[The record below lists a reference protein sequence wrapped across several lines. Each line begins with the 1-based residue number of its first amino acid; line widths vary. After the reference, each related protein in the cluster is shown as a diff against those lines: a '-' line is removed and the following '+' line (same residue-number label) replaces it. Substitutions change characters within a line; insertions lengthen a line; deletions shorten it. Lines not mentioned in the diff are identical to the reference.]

1 MQLSVSWLR
10 DFVEGDASPEAIAAA
25 LTARG
30 FTVDSVMP
38 QPMPAKIVVGRIE
51 TLTRHPNAD
60 RLLVSAVDV
69 GGEKLQIV
77 TGATNVAASDK
88 VPIALVGA
96 VVFSRELAPD
106 GSRKMNPIAKS
117 KLRGIESVGMMCSAS
132 ELALPGEYDDGIVI
146 LDDDAQVGQD
156 FWHAVRFGDA
166 VLDVDVPSNRPDCL
180 SVLGLAREAAA
191 GLRVPF
197 KDLQPEVFAGTAVP
211 GIGVEIGDPAICRRL
226 VGQRF
231 TGAQSGRTPF
241 WMALRLQASRV
252 RSLGFLVDV
261 SNYVQ
266 LETGQPLHFYDAA
279 ALRGDRI
286 VARASKAGEKVV
298 TLDCVERTL
307 AAGIPVIADGEGIV
321 GIAGIFGG
329 ARAAVSE
336 KTTDVY
342 VESPNFVGAPI
353 RRASIAL
360 GLRTEGASRHEKN
373 LPLELVEL
381 GRRRAAHFLTGAG
394 AQASAVVEA
403 GEKPGAQR
411 VVTARPARINALL
424 GTAYDVERMRAALA
438 PIGLAAAG
446 NNPLRVSVPYWR
458 NDVAEEVD
466 IIEEV
471 ARAIGFD
478 DIPERRIAAT
488 PQAVDE
494 GQYTQETILAQT
506 LVALDYR
513 EAVTISLQGSKV
525 VAAWER
531 SGLPFWRELATVA
544 NPLSDDQRFLRPSLL
559 PGLLTVA
566 TRSWER
572 ATGPVRLFEVGHVFR
587 PSGNVSNPA
596 SPDSGAYDEN
606 GVLELPSICGL
617 ALFPPDPAAD
627 ASPVDRRLLE
637 IKGDAERAIAS
648 LCAAP
653 ITTEPETRAYFHP
666 GAAANLI
673 ADGRTVAKFGRIHP
687 QLARAYDLPS
697 ASYAFMLY
705 LENLPQHRPIVKY
718 VPLPK
723 FPGTN
728 RDIAV
733 VVDESVSARDLA
745 DAASVDGQGLLERVA
760 AFDEYRGAQVGPG
773 KKSVALSIA
782 LRKPDA
788 TITDA
793 EADAAIEKIVA
804 RLRER
809 FHADLRGPA

>member
-30 FTVDSVMP
+30 FTVDSVTP
-38 QPMPAKIVVGRIE
+38 QPMPEKIVVGRID
-51 TLTRHPNAD
+51 TLERHPNAD
-60 RLLVSAVDV
+60 RLQVSMVDV

-77 TGATNVAASDK
+77 TGATNVAAGQK
-88 VPIALVGA
+88 VPIALVGS

-117 KLRGIESVGMMCSAS
+117 KLRGVESVGMMCSAS

-191 GLRVPF
+191 GLHVAF
-197 KDLQPEVFAGTAVP
+197 KDLQPEVCAGSTSP

-231 TGAQSGRTPF
+231 TGAHARRTPF

-266 LETGQPLHFYDAA
+266 LETGQPLHFYDAS

-298 TLDCVERTL
+298 TLDGVERTL
-307 AAGIPVIADGEGIV
+307 APGVPVIADGEGIV

-329 ARAAVSE
+329 ARAAVSDT
-336 KTTDVY
+336 TTDVY

-353 RRASIAL
+353 RRAAIAL

-373 LPLELVEL
+373 LPLESVEL
-381 GRRRAAHFLTGAG
+381 GRRRAAQFLTGAG

-411 VVTARPARINALL
+411 TVTARPTRINALL
-424 GTAYDVERMRAALA
+424 GTSYDIEKMRAALV
-438 PIGLAAAG
+438 PIGLVAAG
-446 NNPLRVSVPYWR
+446 ADPLHVTVPYWR

-471 ARAIGFD
+471 ARAIGFN
-478 DIPERRIAAT
+478 DIAEQRIAAT

-494 GQYTQETILAQT
+494 GQYTQETILAET

-513 EAVTISLQGSKV
+513 EVVTISLQGSKA

-531 SGLPFWRELATVA
+531 SGLPFWRELATIA

-572 ATGPVRLFEVGHVFR
+572 ATGAVRLFEAGHIFQ
-587 PSGNVSNPA
+587 PSGSVSNAA

-617 ALFPPDPAAD
+617 ALFPSDPAAD
-627 ASPVDRRLLE
+627 AAAIDKRLLE

-648 LCAAP
+648 LSSAK
-653 ITTEPETRAYFHP
+653 ISTEPKARSYFHP
-666 GAAANLI
+666 GAAATLV

-697 ASYAFMLY
+697 ASYAFILY

-733 VVDESVSARDLA
+733 VVDENVSARDLA
-745 DAASVDGQGLLERVA
+745 DAASADGQGLLERVA

-804 RLRER
+804 TLRER

>member
-1 MQLSVSWLR
+1 MQLSISWVR
-10 DFVEGDASPEAIAAA
+10 DFVDSDAPPEAFAAA

-30 FTVDSVMP
+30 FTVDAVTP
-38 QPMPAKIVVGRIE
+38 QPMPAKIVVGRIDA
-51 TLTRHPNAD
+51 LARHPNAD
-60 RLLVSAVDV
+60 RLQVSTVDV
-69 GGEKLQIV
+69 GADKLQIV
-77 TGATNVAASDK
+77 TGATNVAVGDK
-88 VPIALVGA
+88 IPIALVGA
-96 VVFSRELAPD
+96 VVFSRELAAD

-117 KLRGIESVGMMCSAS
+117 TLRGVESVGMMCSAS
-132 ELALPGEYDDGIVI
+132 ELALPGEFDDGIVI
-146 LDDDAQVGQD
+146 LDADAQIGQD
-156 FWHAVRFGDA
+156 FWRSVRFGDA

-180 SVLGLAREAAA
+180 SVIGLAREAAA
-191 GLRVPF
+191 GLNAPYRA
-197 KDLQPEVFAGTAVP
+197 LEPEAFAGTAPP
-211 GIGVEIGDPAICRRL
+211 GIGVEIGDKAICRRL

-231 TGAQSGRTPF
+231 TGARSGHTPF

-266 LETGQPLHFYDAA
+266 LETGQPLHFYDAS
-279 ALRGDRI
+279 ALRGERI
-286 VARASKAGEKVV
+286 VARASRAGEKVV
-298 TLDCVERTL
+298 TLDGVERTL
-307 AAGIPVIADGEGIV
+307 AAGVPVIADGEGLV

-329 ARAAVSE
+329 ARAAVSDA
-336 KTTDVY
+336 TTDVY

-353 RRASIAL
+353 RRAAIAL

-381 GRRRAAHFLTGAG
+381 GRRRAAQFLTEAG
-394 AQASAVVEA
+394 ARASAVVET
-403 GEKPGAQR
+403 GESPGEPR
-411 VVTARPARINALL
+411 VVTARPGRVNALL
-424 GTAYDVERMRAALA
+424 GTSYDVERMRAALA
-438 PIGLAAAG
+438 PIGLASTG
-446 NNPLRVSVPYWR
+446 GDPLRVTVPYWR
-458 NDVAEEVD
+458 NDVIEEVD
-466 IIEEV
+466 IVEEV

-478 DIPERRIAAT
+478 DIPERRGAAT
-488 PQAVDE
+488 PQDVDE
-494 GQYTQETILAQT
+494 GQYRQESILAQT
-506 LVALDYR
+506 LVALGYR
-513 EAVTISLQGSKV
+513 EAVTIALQGSKV
-525 VAAWER
+525 VDAWER
-531 SGLPFWRELATVA
+531 SGLTFWREIATVA

-572 ATGPVRLFEVGHVFR
+572 ATGPVRLFEAGHIFR

-617 ALFPPDPAAD
+617 ALFPSDESAGANPLDH
-627 ASPVDRRLLE
+627 RLLE
-637 IKGDAERAIAS
+637 VKGDAERAIAS
-648 LCAAP
+648 LSDAR
-653 ITTEPETRAYFHP
+653 ITTEPEARGYFHP

-687 QLARAYDLPS
+687 GLAQAYDLPG

-705 LENLPQHRPIVKY
+705 LENLPQRRPIVKY
-718 VPLPK
+718 APLPK

-733 VVDESVSARDLA
+733 VVDEQVSARDLA
-745 DAASVDGQGLLERVA
+745 DAATADGHGLLERVA

-804 RLRER
+804 GLRER

>member
-1 MQLSVSWLR
+1 MQLSISWLR
-10 DFVEGDASPEAIAAA
+10 DFVETDASPEAIAAA
-25 LTARG
+25 LTGRG
-30 FTVDSVMP
+30 FTVDAVVP
-38 QPMPAKIVVGRIE
+38 QPMPAKIVVGAISS
-51 TLTRHPNAD
+51 LSRHPNAD
-60 RLLVSAVDV
+60 RLQVSNVDV
-69 GGEKLQIV
+69 GAEKLQIV
-77 TGATNVAASDK
+77 TGATNVAVGDK

-96 VVFSRELAPD
+96 VVFAMELAPD
-106 GSRKMNPIAKS
+106 GTRTMKPIAKS
-117 KLRGIESVGMMCSAS
+117 TLRGVESAGMMCSAA
-132 ELALPGEYDDGIVI
+132 ELALPGEYDDGIII
-146 LDDDAQVGQD
+146 LDADAQVGQD
-156 FWHAVRFGDA
+156 FWHSVRFGDA

-191 GLRVPF
+191 ALHAPF
-197 KDLQPEVFAGTAVP
+197 KMLEPEAYVGSAPP
-211 GIGVEIGDPAICRRL
+211 GIGVEIGDLAICRRL

-231 TGAQSGRTPF
+231 TGARSGRTPF
-241 WMALRLQASRV
+241 WMALRLQSSRV
-252 RSLGFLVDV
+252 RSLGFLIDV

-286 VARASKAGEKVV
+286 VARSARAGEKVV
-298 TLDCVERTL
+298 TLDGVERTL
-307 AAGIPVIADGEGIV
+307 TAGVPVIADGEGVV

-329 ARAAVSE
+329 ARAGVTE
-336 KTTDVY
+336 TTTDLY
-342 VESPNFVGAPI
+342 LESPNFVGAPI
-353 RRASIAL
+353 RRAAIAL

-373 LPLELVEL
+373 LPLQLVEL
-381 GRRRAAHFLTGAG
+381 GRRRAAQFLTAAG

-403 GEKPGAQR
+403 GEKPGEAR
-411 VVTARPARINALL
+411 VVTARPARVNALL
-424 GTAYDVERMRAALA
+424 GTSYDVERMRGALA
-438 PIGLAAAG
+438 PIGLKATG
-446 NNPLRVSVPYWR
+446 DDPLRVTVPYWR
-458 NDVAEEVD
+458 NDVTEEVD

-478 DIPERRIAAT
+478 DIPERRSSAT
-488 PQAVDE
+488 PQAVDG
-494 GQYTQETILAQT
+494 GQYRQETVLAQT
-506 LVALDYR
+506 LAALGYR
-513 EAVTISLQGSKV
+513 EAVTIALQGSKA

-531 SGLPFWRELATVA
+531 SGLQFWRELATIE

-559 PGLLTVA
+559 PGLVTVA

-572 ATGPVRLFEVGHVFR
+572 ANGPVRLFECGHIFR

-617 ALFPPDPAAD
+617 AMFPADAAAD
-627 ASPVDRRLLE
+627 ANPMDRRLLE
-637 IKGDAERAIAS
+637 VKGDVERAIAALS
-648 LCAAP
+648 EARVA
-653 ITTEPETRAYFHP
+653 TEPEARDYFHP
-666 GAAANLI
+666 GASANLI
-673 ADGRTVAKFGRIHP
+673 ADGRTVAKFGRVHP
-687 QLARAYDLPS
+687 GLARAYDLPS
-697 ASYAFMLY
+697 ATYAFMLY
-705 LENLPQHRPIVKY
+705 LENLPQRRPIVEF

-745 DAASVDGQGLLERVA
+745 DAATADGQGLLERVA

-782 LRKPDA
+782 LRKADA

-804 RLRER
+804 GLRER